1 MLEGKSTAV
10 KINGVSDFKT
20 QEDQETLGFQ
30 VKMQTIVNK
39 MNNLV
44 RA

>member
-1 MLEGKSTAV
+1 M

-20 QEDQETLGFQ
+20 WGEPLEFQ
-30 VKMQTIVNK
+30 VKVRIVVNK

-44 RA
+44 RV